1 MEQESYIYR
10 FALMCYLPKRNL
22 HSIGKL
28 FHTPGAFE
36 TTCHKM
42 HWDKQT
48 CLELLYELSC
58 TTGIAI
64 TYAAI
69 YRKQHNIKAISH
81 FSDVL
86 EFTQILLL
94 VFLRVYLAKLK
105 ASDGSTLIV
114 GSQEP
119 GVPIIQ
125 IACMKD
131 TLACNFYYPRH
142 TAIITT
148 GCNYLYIFVAP

>member
-1 MEQESYIYR
+1 MKLKSYIDR
-10 FALMCYLPKRNL
+10 FALMFYLPKRDL
-22 HSIGKL
+22 SSIGKL
-28 FHTPGAFE
+28 LHTPGAFE
-36 TTCHKM
+36 TTCHKV
-42 HWDKQT
+42 HWDKET
-48 CLELLYELSC
+48 YLELIYELSC

-86 EFTQILLL
+86 EFTQVLLL

-105 ASDGSTLIV
+105 APDGSTLII

-131 TLACNFYYPRH
+131 TLALNFYYPRH
-142 TAIITT
+142 TTVITA
-148 GCNYLYIFVAP
+148 GCNYL